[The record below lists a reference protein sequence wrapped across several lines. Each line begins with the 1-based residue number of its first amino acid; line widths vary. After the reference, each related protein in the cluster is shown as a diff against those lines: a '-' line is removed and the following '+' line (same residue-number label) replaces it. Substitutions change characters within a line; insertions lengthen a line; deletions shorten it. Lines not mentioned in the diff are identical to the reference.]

1 MAGLNFDITANNSDF
16 LKKTEEIKKGIRE
29 AARIIE
35 EEGKRLEGFDS
46 EVLKMCTNLNKYFDS
61 LLDKIEVM
69 ASMLQIG
76 KVELSAPSVKSDGV
90 SVQQLDELRSKNA
103 ELTAELEKQRE
114 EIRTQQEEWNKLA
127 TAIKSNNV
135 TAIEQYKQATN
146 SSSDSVKKAKVELK
160 DLTKDLN
167 ENIKYYDKLASQ
179 IASYKSILD
188 RLYTA
193 KGKGLTRVQ
202 IGDGATALISSELE
216 RFKPQLDDVIQK
228 SKEIAS
234 QISEQRKRQT
244 ELNTVI
250 EQGNAKH
257 LRTRTLI
264 MDAREQLIQMR
275 ASGMQNTIQ
284 YQQAG
289 EELGKMRLQMKLVN
303 AEMEFLANPNKGLAT
318 LKAGLSGAATSASL
332 VVGVMGLFNDK
343 SEKMAELQT
352 KIQSLMGIVVGLEGT
367 YGMLKK
373 SNTVMLAIENVR
385 RKAIIA
391 SMALENK
398 AKATN
403 IALTR
408 SEVTAQ
414 KAFNLVAKA
423 NPYVLLF
430 TAIATVVGGVWLLI
444 DANKRARKELEEFN
458 KSVAETAVTPIAKV
472 EELSIKWNRL
482 GDNLVAKKK
491 FIEDNKKA
499 FNELGLSILDVVDAE
514 NLLNNN
520 KGAFISAMI
529 ERAKAAQYIKQQE
542 ENIRALVEAER
553 NIEAT
558 KKLKFEDFSSG
569 GIYISA
575 EERKNSAIAAAQ
587 YKYDEIAKK
596 IKEGYALAAKSEEE
610 GSKILDNARIKSTKN
625 AENLVDDYTY
635 KMMTGLDRG
644 KNNFDSFAK
653 NISKGYESLLD
664 KMKDNTTTFSQKISA
679 LFSSFFSP
687 DKIIEEGRLTIGERI
702 TQLKS
707 DYVNAQNQLKVLRK
721 YNSKATQKEINDA
734 ETEVNKIAGIYKKIT
749 GKEINNPK
757 EHNSI
762 VDQQKKI
769 SELLD
774 KQKLERKRRDEDLEN
789 QNIQSYIDTIAEGA
803 DKIRRQRDLD
813 NKKEIQDLER
823 QREDYIRTEIELQQ
837 KAFDEQENL
846 RAKQR
851 KDYEK
856 QTFDATAV
864 KVDTSAFDSIIGNE
878 QKRQAIDWY
887 KPLLKQYQ
895 SYADQRLAIE
905 KQFNDDITL
914 LRKAR
919 EKAEKAGDTNEVS
932 KIDRS
937 IAKAI
942 SDKGKELMQHDFD
955 ILKKSPEYVRAFE
968 DLKNTSSETLKSLLD
983 QLEKVKRAAATVLN
997 PEELREYTST
1007 IQQIIDE
1014 LDNRNPFQALAD
1026 NLKTL
1031 QQAEKELVEAKK
1043 TLDKVN
1049 SGEKV
1054 ASGTTLN
1061 KKTGKIDTTYLSAAE
1076 ALKRYNAAKD
1086 KSQKANNNFVKAE
1099 KTAKEK
1105 VDELANAV
1113 KGIGNS
1119 ISRTS
1124 GEIISLIGDVA
1135 LFTTGTIDGI
1145 TKVAKTGADAMSA
1158 VEKASVILGIISAGI
1173 QLMQQLNSILPT
1185 ADNQYE
1191 KFAEKVAEINKLTD
1205 AVNEY
1210 RIAALEAQQAEANW
1224 FSEDNLNN
1232 LRDYKELHDE
1242 VAEAYKNKAEESQAT
1257 YQNKSGGGWFTN
1269 SWNWFLDNTYGK
1281 IWGVDFARKYKEGQT
1296 AAVDNLRIETRSRKK
1311 GFLGSGIGG
1320 RSQETEDLVSWARS
1334 NGFGEL
1340 FDNEGLINKEAA
1352 NAILNQYGDKLVG
1365 QTKETLESLV
1375 ELREKYDEYLE
1386 QLHEYVSSLY
1396 EPLVDNFVDSIW
1408 DWLDSGKDALASF
1421 KEYASDT
1428 FRDIANDMLKSIVLS
1443 KIFGEGENSYQSKI
1457 NKAYDDYAKGLIDEV
1472 ELNRQVSKLTADLM
1486 KNAEEQLPAIQGMA
1500 ENISNTI
1507 KDTAGIDITQSE
1519 SASQSSSQKGF
1530 AAMSQDTGEELNG
1543 RFTALQISNE
1553 EIKNSML
1560 SMLVSM
1566 NLISVTVGNNSITLT
1581 EIRNL
1586 AISSNSYLE
1595 DIAGYQKRIINEF
1608 GNKLDSINSG
1618 IKQFNSK

>member
-1 MAGLNFDITANNSDF
+1 M
-16 LKKTEEIKKGIRE
+16 
-29 AARIIE
+29 
-35 EEGKRLEGFDS
+35 
-46 EVLKMCTNLNKYFDS
+46 
-61 LLDKIEVM
+61 
-69 ASMLQIG
+69 
-76 KVELSAPSVKSDGV
+76 
-90 SVQQLDELRSKNA
+90 
-103 ELTAELEKQRE
+103 
-114 EIRTQQEEWNKLA
+114 
-127 TAIKSNNV
+127 
-135 TAIEQYKQATN
+135 
-146 SSSDSVKKAKVELK
+146 
-160 DLTKDLN
+160 
-167 ENIKYYDKLASQ
+167 
-179 IASYKSILD
+179 
-188 RLYTA
+188 
-193 KGKGLTRVQ
+193 
-202 IGDGATALISSELE
+202 
-216 RFKPQLDDVIQK
+216 
-228 SKEIAS
+228 
-234 QISEQRKRQT
+234 
-244 ELNTVI
+244 
-250 EQGNAKH
+250 
-257 LRTRTLI
+257 
-264 MDAREQLIQMR
+264 
-275 ASGMQNTIQ
+275 
-284 YQQAG
+284 
-289 EELGKMRLQMKLVN
+289 
-303 AEMEFLANPNKGLAT
+303 
-318 LKAGLSGAATSASL
+318 
-332 VVGVMGLFNDK
+332 
-343 SEKMAELQT
+343 
-352 KIQSLMGIVVGLEGT
+352 
-367 YGMLKK
+367 
-373 SNTVMLAIENVR
+373 
-385 RKAIIA
+385 
-391 SMALENK
+391 
-398 AKATN
+398 
-403 IALTR
+403 
-408 SEVTAQ
+408 
-414 KAFNLVAKA
+414 
-423 NPYVLLF
+423 
-430 TAIATVVGGVWLLI
+430 
-444 DANKRARKELEEFN
+444 
-458 KSVAETAVTPIAKV
+458 
-472 EELSIKWNRL
+472 
-482 GDNLVAKKK
+482 
-491 FIEDNKKA
+491 
-499 FNELGLSILDVVDAE
+499 
-514 NLLNNN
+514 
-520 KGAFISAMI
+520 
-529 ERAKAAQYIKQQE
+529 
-542 ENIRALVEAER
+542 
-553 NIEAT
+553 
-558 KKLKFEDFSSG
+558 
-569 GIYISA
+569 
-575 EERKNSAIAAAQ
+575 
-587 YKYDEIAKK
+587 
-596 IKEGYALAAKSEEE
+596 
-610 GSKILDNARIKSTKN
+610 
-625 AENLVDDYTY
+625 
-635 KMMTGLDRG
+635 
-644 KNNFDSFAK
+644 
-653 NISKGYESLLD
+653 
-664 KMKDNTTTFSQKISA
+664 
-679 LFSSFFSP
+679 
-687 DKIIEEGRLTIGERI
+687 
-702 TQLKS
+702 
-707 DYVNAQNQLKVLRK
+707 
-721 YNSKATQKEINDA
+721 
-734 ETEVNKIAGIYKKIT
+734 
-749 GKEINNPK
+749 
-757 EHNSI
+757 
-762 VDQQKKI
+762 
-769 SELLD
+769 
-774 KQKLERKRRDEDLEN
+774 
-789 QNIQSYIDTIAEGA
+789 
-803 DKIRRQRDLD
+803 
-813 NKKEIQDLER
+813 
-823 QREDYIRTEIELQQ
+823 
-837 KAFDEQENL
+837 
-846 RAKQR
+846 
-851 KDYEK
+851 
-856 QTFDATAV
+856 
-864 KVDTSAFDSIIGNE
+864 
-878 QKRQAIDWY
+878 
-887 KPLLKQYQ
+887 LKQYQ

-1119 ISRTS
+1119 ISGTS

>member
-1 MAGLNFDITANNSDF
+1 MQRAKAAAIGKIAQEKWEEYFKERENSIALQSGLSAMSSKVEYVDGMPTRKLSFDKNKSDSLKQSLEKSIDGDEKIKALKNGAEKWSELQIEVEKSINEVLKQAGIDIFNNNTFKQENAADK
-16 LKKTEEIKKGIRE
+16 LRKEQEKYNLLLDQQKRE
-29 AARIIE
+29 AARMKTDSQHELEQIEIDGLVEGSEKVLRQRKLNHDKEIE
-35 EEGKRLEGFDS
+35 EIKR
-46 EVLKMCTNLNKYFDS
+46 
-61 LLDKIEVM
+61 
-69 ASMLQIG
+69 
-76 KVELSAPSVKSDGV
+76 
-90 SVQQLDELRSKNA
+90 
-103 ELTAELEKQRE
+103 
-114 EIRTQQEEWNKLA
+114 
-127 TAIKSNNV
+127 
-135 TAIEQYKQATN
+135 
-146 SSSDSVKKAKVELK
+146 
-160 DLTKDLN
+160 
-167 ENIKYYDKLASQ
+167 
-179 IASYKSILD
+179 
-188 RLYTA
+188 
-193 KGKGLTRVQ
+193 
-202 IGDGATALISSELE
+202 
-216 RFKPQLDDVIQK
+216 
-228 SKEIAS
+228 
-234 QISEQRKRQT
+234 
-244 ELNTVI
+244 
-250 EQGNAKH
+250 
-257 LRTRTLI
+257 
-264 MDAREQLIQMR
+264 
-275 ASGMQNTIQ
+275 
-284 YQQAG
+284 
-289 EELGKMRLQMKLVN
+289 
-303 AEMEFLANPNKGLAT
+303 
-318 LKAGLSGAATSASL
+318 
-332 VVGVMGLFNDK
+332 
-343 SEKMAELQT
+343 
-352 KIQSLMGIVVGLEGT
+352 
-367 YGMLKK
+367 
-373 SNTVMLAIENVR
+373 
-385 RKAIIA
+385 
-391 SMALENK
+391 
-398 AKATN
+398 
-403 IALTR
+403 
-408 SEVTAQ
+408 
-414 KAFNLVAKA
+414 
-423 NPYVLLF
+423 
-430 TAIATVVGGVWLLI
+430 
-444 DANKRARKELEEFN
+444 
-458 KSVAETAVTPIAKV
+458 
-472 EELSIKWNRL
+472 
-482 GDNLVAKKK
+482 
-491 FIEDNKKA
+491 
-499 FNELGLSILDVVDAE
+499 
-514 NLLNNN
+514 
-520 KGAFISAMI
+520 
-529 ERAKAAQYIKQQE
+529 
-542 ENIRALVEAER
+542 EAED
-553 NIEAT
+553 
-558 KKLKFEDFSSG
+558 KKLKEIEKARSAFE
-569 GIYISA
+569 A
-575 EERKNSAIAAAQ
+575 NPAN
-587 YKYDEIAKK
+587 AKK
-596 IKEGYALAAKSEEE
+596 TFDTDKFVKSEPVKKQFASFDKTAEA
-610 GSKILDNARIKSTKN
+610 KTK
-625 AENLVDDYTY
+625 AENTNYNRGDDLKGLLDEYQDYT
-635 KMMTGLDRG
+635 
-644 KNNFDSFAK
+644 
-653 NISKGYESLLD
+653 D
-664 KMKDNTTTFSQKISA
+664 K
-679 LFSSFFSP
+679 
-687 DKIIEEGRLTIGERI
+687 
-702 TQLKS
+702 
-707 DYVNAQNQLKVLRK
+707 
-721 YNSKATQKEINDA
+721 
-734 ETEVNKIAGIYKKIT
+734 
-749 GKEINNPK
+749 
-757 EHNSI
+757 
-762 VDQQKKI
+762 
-769 SELLD
+769 
-774 KQKLERKRRDEDLEN
+774 
-789 QNIQSYIDTIAEGA
+789 
-803 DKIRRQRDLD
+803 
-813 NKKEIQDLER
+813 
-823 QREDYIRTEIELQQ
+823 
-837 KAFDEQENL
+837 
-846 RAKQR
+846 
-851 KDYEK
+851 
-856 QTFDATAV
+856 
-864 KVDTSAFDSIIGNE
+864 
-878 QKRQAIDWY
+878 
-887 KPLLKQYQ
+887 
-895 SYADQRLAIE
+895 RLAIE
-905 KQFNDDITL
+905 RKFNEDIATLQEQRKQAVKN
-914 LRKAR
+914 
-919 EKAEKAGDTNEVS
+919 GDTEQMGQ
-932 KIDRS
+932 IDRS
-937 IAKAI
+937 IVKAT
-942 SDKGKELMQHDFD
+942 SDKGKELMKHDFD
-955 ILKKSPEYVRAFE
+955 VLKQSPEYIRAFE
-968 DLKNTSSETLKSLLD
+968 DLRNTSSETLNSLLK
-983 QLEKVKRAAATVLN
+983 QLENAKQTAAQTLN
-997 PEELREYTST
+997 PEDLRGYTTT
-1007 IQQIIDE
+1007 IQEIMDE
-1014 LDNRNPFQALAD
+1014 LDARNPFQSLVDRQAELAE
-1026 NLKTL
+1026 
-1031 QQAEKELVEAKK
+1031 AEKELAEAKRS
-1043 TLDKVN
+1043 LDKVN

-1054 ASGTTLN
+1054 VSGTKLN
-1061 KKTGKIDTTYLSAAE
+1061 TKTGKIDTTYLSAAE

-1119 ISRTS
+1119 IGGTS

>member
-1 MAGLNFDITANNSDF
+1 
-16 LKKTEEIKKGIRE
+16 
-29 AARIIE
+29 
-35 EEGKRLEGFDS
+35 
-46 EVLKMCTNLNKYFDS
+46 
-61 LLDKIEVM
+61 
-69 ASMLQIG
+69 
-76 KVELSAPSVKSDGV
+76 
-90 SVQQLDELRSKNA
+90 
-103 ELTAELEKQRE
+103 
-114 EIRTQQEEWNKLA
+114 
-127 TAIKSNNV
+127 
-135 TAIEQYKQATN
+135 
-146 SSSDSVKKAKVELK
+146 
-160 DLTKDLN
+160 
-167 ENIKYYDKLASQ
+167 
-179 IASYKSILD
+179 
-188 RLYTA
+188 
-193 KGKGLTRVQ
+193 
-202 IGDGATALISSELE
+202 
-216 RFKPQLDDVIQK
+216 
-228 SKEIAS
+228 
-234 QISEQRKRQT
+234 
-244 ELNTVI
+244 
-250 EQGNAKH
+250 
-257 LRTRTLI
+257 
-264 MDAREQLIQMR
+264 
-275 ASGMQNTIQ
+275 
-284 YQQAG
+284 
-289 EELGKMRLQMKLVN
+289 
-303 AEMEFLANPNKGLAT
+303 
-318 LKAGLSGAATSASL
+318 
-332 VVGVMGLFNDK
+332 
-343 SEKMAELQT
+343 
-352 KIQSLMGIVVGLEGT
+352 
-367 YGMLKK
+367 
-373 SNTVMLAIENVR
+373 
-385 RKAIIA
+385 
-391 SMALENK
+391 
-398 AKATN
+398 
-403 IALTR
+403 
-408 SEVTAQ
+408 
-414 KAFNLVAKA
+414 
-423 NPYVLLF
+423 
-430 TAIATVVGGVWLLI
+430 
-444 DANKRARKELEEFN
+444 
-458 KSVAETAVTPIAKV
+458 
-472 EELSIKWNRL
+472 
-482 GDNLVAKKK
+482 
-491 FIEDNKKA
+491 
-499 FNELGLSILDVVDAE
+499 
-514 NLLNNN
+514 
-520 KGAFISAMI
+520 
-529 ERAKAAQYIKQQE
+529 
-542 ENIRALVEAER
+542 
-553 NIEAT
+553 
-558 KKLKFEDFSSG
+558 
-569 GIYISA
+569 
-575 EERKNSAIAAAQ
+575 
-587 YKYDEIAKK
+587 
-596 IKEGYALAAKSEEE
+596 
-610 GSKILDNARIKSTKN
+610 
-625 AENLVDDYTY
+625 
-635 KMMTGLDRG
+635 
-644 KNNFDSFAK
+644 
-653 NISKGYESLLD
+653 
-664 KMKDNTTTFSQKISA
+664 
-679 LFSSFFSP
+679 
-687 DKIIEEGRLTIGERI
+687 
-702 TQLKS
+702 
-707 DYVNAQNQLKVLRK
+707 
-721 YNSKATQKEINDA
+721 
-734 ETEVNKIAGIYKKIT
+734 
-749 GKEINNPK
+749 
-757 EHNSI
+757 
-762 VDQQKKI
+762 
-769 SELLD
+769 
-774 KQKLERKRRDEDLEN
+774 
-789 QNIQSYIDTIAEGA
+789 
-803 DKIRRQRDLD
+803 
-813 NKKEIQDLER
+813 
-823 QREDYIRTEIELQQ
+823 
-837 KAFDEQENL
+837 
-846 RAKQR
+846 
-851 KDYEK
+851 
-856 QTFDATAV
+856 V

-932 KIDRS
+932 QIDRS

-1119 ISRTS
+1119 ISGTS

-1618 IKQFNSK
+1618 IKQFNNK

>member
-1 MAGLNFDITANNSDF
+1 M
-16 LKKTEEIKKGIRE
+16 LK
-29 AARIIE
+29 
-35 EEGKRLEGFDS
+35 
-46 EVLKMCTNLNKYFDS
+46 
-61 LLDKIEVM
+61 
-69 ASMLQIG
+69 Q
-76 KVELSAPSVKSDGV
+76 
-90 SVQQLDELRSKNA
+90 
-103 ELTAELEKQRE
+103 
-114 EIRTQQEEWNKLA
+114 
-127 TAIKSNNV
+127 
-135 TAIEQYKQATN
+135 
-146 SSSDSVKKAKVELK
+146 KKA
-160 DLTKDLN
+160 
-167 ENIKYYDKLASQ
+167 
-179 IASYKSILD
+179 
-188 RLYTA
+188 
-193 KGKGLTRVQ
+193 
-202 IGDGATALISSELE
+202 
-216 RFKPQLDDVIQK
+216 
-228 SKEIAS
+228 
-234 QISEQRKRQT
+234 
-244 ELNTVI
+244 
-250 EQGNAKH
+250 
-257 LRTRTLI
+257 
-264 MDAREQLIQMR
+264 
-275 ASGMQNTIQ
+275 
-284 YQQAG
+284 
-289 EELGKMRLQMKLVN
+289 
-303 AEMEFLANPNKGLAT
+303 
-318 LKAGLSGAATSASL
+318 
-332 VVGVMGLFNDK
+332 
-343 SEKMAELQT
+343 
-352 KIQSLMGIVVGLEGT
+352 
-367 YGMLKK
+367 
-373 SNTVMLAIENVR
+373 
-385 RKAIIA
+385 
-391 SMALENK
+391 
-398 AKATN
+398 
-403 IALTR
+403 
-408 SEVTAQ
+408 
-414 KAFNLVAKA
+414 
-423 NPYVLLF
+423 
-430 TAIATVVGGVWLLI
+430 
-444 DANKRARKELEEFN
+444 
-458 KSVAETAVTPIAKV
+458 
-472 EELSIKWNRL
+472 
-482 GDNLVAKKK
+482 
-491 FIEDNKKA
+491 
-499 FNELGLSILDVVDAE
+499 
-514 NLLNNN
+514 
-520 KGAFISAMI
+520 
-529 ERAKAAQYIKQQE
+529 
-542 ENIRALVEAER
+542 
-553 NIEAT
+553 
-558 KKLKFEDFSSG
+558 
-569 GIYISA
+569 
-575 EERKNSAIAAAQ
+575 
-587 YKYDEIAKK
+587 
-596 IKEGYALAAKSEEE
+596 
-610 GSKILDNARIKSTKN
+610 
-625 AENLVDDYTY
+625 
-635 KMMTGLDRG
+635 
-644 KNNFDSFAK
+644 
-653 NISKGYESLLD
+653 
-664 KMKDNTTTFSQKISA
+664 
-679 LFSSFFSP
+679 
-687 DKIIEEGRLTIGERI
+687 
-702 TQLKS
+702 
-707 DYVNAQNQLKVLRK
+707 
-721 YNSKATQKEINDA
+721 
-734 ETEVNKIAGIYKKIT
+734 
-749 GKEINNPK
+749 
-757 EHNSI
+757 
-762 VDQQKKI
+762 
-769 SELLD
+769 
-774 KQKLERKRRDEDLEN
+774 
-789 QNIQSYIDTIAEGA
+789 
-803 DKIRRQRDLD
+803 
-813 NKKEIQDLER
+813 
-823 QREDYIRTEIELQQ
+823 
-837 KAFDEQENL
+837 
-846 RAKQR
+846 
-851 KDYEK
+851 
-856 QTFDATAV
+856 
-864 KVDTSAFDSIIGNE
+864 
-878 QKRQAIDWY
+878 
-887 KPLLKQYQ
+887 
-895 SYADQRLAIE
+895 
-905 KQFNDDITL
+905 
-914 LRKAR
+914 
-919 EKAEKAGDTNEVS
+919 
-932 KIDRS
+932 
-937 IAKAI
+937 
-942 SDKGKELMQHDFD
+942 
-955 ILKKSPEYVRAFE
+955 
-968 DLKNTSSETLKSLLD
+968 
-983 QLEKVKRAAATVLN
+983 
-997 PEELREYTST
+997 
-1007 IQQIIDE
+1007 
-1014 LDNRNPFQALAD
+1014 
-1026 NLKTL
+1026 
-1031 QQAEKELVEAKK
+1031 
-1043 TLDKVN
+1043 LDKVN

-1119 ISRTS
+1119 ISGTS

-1618 IKQFNSK
+1618 IKQFNNK

>member
-69 ASMLQIG
+69 SSMLQFG

-90 SVQQLDELRSKNA
+90 SVQQLDEFRSKNA
-103 ELTAELEKQRE
+103 ELTAQLEKQKE

-193 KGKGLTRVQ
+193 KDKGLTRVQ

-250 EQGNAKH
+250 EQGNEKH

-398 AKATN
+398 AKTTN
-403 IALTR
+403 IALTW
-408 SEVTAQ
+408 SEVAAQ
-414 KAFNLVAKA
+414 KAFNLAAKA
-423 NPYVLLF
+423 NPYVLLA
-430 TAIATVVGGVWLLI
+430 TAILSVVGGIYLLVK
-444 DANKRARKELEEFN
+444 ANKEGAKAQEEANKKIEAAKAMQESYMQSFSSIASAQMATYQKLKKEYD
-458 KSVAETAVTPIAKV
+458 S
-472 EELSIKWNRL
+472 L
-482 GDNLVAKKK
+482 GNSLKNKKK
-491 FIEDNKKA
+491 FILENQES
-499 FNELGLSILDVVDAE
+499 FHQLGLAVNCVSDAE
-514 NLLNNN
+514 NI
-520 KGAFISAMI
+520 FINQSNAVTNAIMQ
-529 ERAKAAQYIKQQE
+529 RAKAAAIGKIAQEKWEEYFKERENSIALQSGLSAMSSKVEYVDGMPTRKLSFDKNKSDSLKQSLEKSIDGDEKIKALKNGAEKWSELQIEVEKSINEVLKQAGIDIFNNNTFKQENAADKLRKEQEKYNLLLDQQKRE
-542 ENIRALVEAER
+542 AARMKTDSQHELEQIEIDGLVEGTEKVLRQRKLNHDKEIEEIKREAED
-553 NIEAT
+553 
-558 KKLKFEDFSSG
+558 KKLKEIEKARSAFE
-569 GIYISA
+569 A
-575 EERKNSAIAAAQ
+575 NPAN
-587 YKYDEIAKK
+587 AKK
-596 IKEGYALAAKSEEE
+596 TFDTDKFVKSEPVKKQFASFDKTAEA
-610 GSKILDNARIKSTKN
+610 KTK
-625 AENLVDDYTY
+625 AENTNYNRGDDLKGLLDEYQDYT
-635 KMMTGLDRG
+635 
-644 KNNFDSFAK
+644 
-653 NISKGYESLLD
+653 D
-664 KMKDNTTTFSQKISA
+664 K
-679 LFSSFFSP
+679 
-687 DKIIEEGRLTIGERI
+687 
-702 TQLKS
+702 
-707 DYVNAQNQLKVLRK
+707 
-721 YNSKATQKEINDA
+721 
-734 ETEVNKIAGIYKKIT
+734 
-749 GKEINNPK
+749 
-757 EHNSI
+757 
-762 VDQQKKI
+762 
-769 SELLD
+769 
-774 KQKLERKRRDEDLEN
+774 
-789 QNIQSYIDTIAEGA
+789 
-803 DKIRRQRDLD
+803 
-813 NKKEIQDLER
+813 
-823 QREDYIRTEIELQQ
+823 
-837 KAFDEQENL
+837 
-846 RAKQR
+846 
-851 KDYEK
+851 
-856 QTFDATAV
+856 
-864 KVDTSAFDSIIGNE
+864 
-878 QKRQAIDWY
+878 
-887 KPLLKQYQ
+887 
-895 SYADQRLAIE
+895 RLAIE
-905 KQFNDDITL
+905 RKFNEDIATLQEQRKQAVKN
-914 LRKAR
+914 
-919 EKAEKAGDTNEVS
+919 GDTEQMGQ
-932 KIDRS
+932 IDRS
-937 IAKAI
+937 IAKAT
-942 SDKGKELMQHDFD
+942 SDKGKELMKHDFD
-955 ILKKSPEYVRAFE
+955 VLKQSPEYIRAFE
-968 DLKNTSSETLKSLLD
+968 DLRNTSSETLNSLLK
-983 QLEKVKRAAATVLN
+983 QLENAKQTAAQTLN
-997 PEELREYTST
+997 PEDLRGYTTT
-1007 IQQIIDE
+1007 IQEIMDE
-1014 LDNRNPFQALAD
+1014 LDARNPFQSLVDRQAELAE
-1026 NLKTL
+1026 
-1031 QQAEKELVEAKK
+1031 AEKELAEAKRS
-1043 TLDKVN
+1043 LDKVN

-1054 ASGTTLN
+1054 VSGTKLN
-1061 KKTGKIDTTYLSAAE
+1061 TKIGKIDTTYLSAAE

-1119 ISRTS
+1119 IGGTS

-1257 YQNKSGGGWFTN
+1257 YQNKSGGGWFIN

>member
-1 MAGLNFDITANNSDF
+1 MAGLTFDITANNSDF

-69 ASMLQIG
+69 SSMLQFG

-90 SVQQLDELRSKNA
+90 SVQQLDEFRSKNV
-103 ELTAELEKQRE
+103 ELTAQLEKQKE

-135 TAIEQYKQATN
+135 PAIEQYKQATN

-193 KGKGLTRVQ
+193 KDKGLTRVQ

-250 EQGNAKH
+250 EQGNEKH

-398 AKATN
+398 AKTTN
-403 IALTR
+403 IALTW
-408 SEVTAQ
+408 SEVAAQ
-414 KAFNLVAKA
+414 KAFNLAAKA
-423 NPYVLLF
+423 NPYVLLA
-430 TAIATVVGGVWLLI
+430 TAILSVVGGIYLLVK
-444 DANKRARKELEEFN
+444 ANKEGAKAQEEANKKIEAAKAMQESYMQSFSSIASAQMATYQKLKKEYD
-458 KSVAETAVTPIAKV
+458 S
-472 EELSIKWNRL
+472 L
-482 GDNLVAKKK
+482 GNSLKNKKK
-491 FIEDNKKA
+491 FILENQES
-499 FNELGLSILDVVDAE
+499 FHQLGLAVNCVSDAE
-514 NLLNNN
+514 NI
-520 KGAFISAMI
+520 FINQSNAVTNAIMQ
-529 ERAKAAQYIKQQE
+529 RAKAAAIGKIAQEKWEEYFKERENSIALQSGLSAMSSKVEYVDGMPTRKLSFDKNKSDSLKQSLEKSIDGDEKIKALKNGAEKWSELQIEVEKSINEVLKQAGIDIFNNNTFKQENAADKLRKEQEKYNLLLDQQKRE
-542 ENIRALVEAER
+542 AARMKTDSQHELEQIEIDGLVEGSEKVLRQRKLNHDKEIEEIKREAED
-553 NIEAT
+553 
-558 KKLKFEDFSSG
+558 KKLKEIEKARSAFE
-569 GIYISA
+569 A
-575 EERKNSAIAAAQ
+575 NPAN
-587 YKYDEIAKK
+587 AKK
-596 IKEGYALAAKSEEE
+596 TFDTDKFVKSEPVKKQFASFDKTAEA
-610 GSKILDNARIKSTKN
+610 KTK
-625 AENLVDDYTY
+625 AENTNYNRGDDLKGLLDEYQDYT
-635 KMMTGLDRG
+635 
-644 KNNFDSFAK
+644 
-653 NISKGYESLLD
+653 D
-664 KMKDNTTTFSQKISA
+664 K
-679 LFSSFFSP
+679 
-687 DKIIEEGRLTIGERI
+687 
-702 TQLKS
+702 
-707 DYVNAQNQLKVLRK
+707 
-721 YNSKATQKEINDA
+721 
-734 ETEVNKIAGIYKKIT
+734 
-749 GKEINNPK
+749 
-757 EHNSI
+757 
-762 VDQQKKI
+762 
-769 SELLD
+769 
-774 KQKLERKRRDEDLEN
+774 
-789 QNIQSYIDTIAEGA
+789 
-803 DKIRRQRDLD
+803 
-813 NKKEIQDLER
+813 
-823 QREDYIRTEIELQQ
+823 
-837 KAFDEQENL
+837 
-846 RAKQR
+846 
-851 KDYEK
+851 
-856 QTFDATAV
+856 
-864 KVDTSAFDSIIGNE
+864 
-878 QKRQAIDWY
+878 
-887 KPLLKQYQ
+887 
-895 SYADQRLAIE
+895 RLAIE
-905 KQFNDDITL
+905 RKFNEDIATLQEQRKQAVKN
-914 LRKAR
+914 
-919 EKAEKAGDTNEVS
+919 GDTEQMGQ
-932 KIDRS
+932 IDRS
-937 IAKAI
+937 IVKAT
-942 SDKGKELMQHDFD
+942 SDKGKELMKHDFD
-955 ILKKSPEYVRAFE
+955 VLKQSPEYIRAFE
-968 DLKNTSSETLKSLLD
+968 DLRNTSSETLNSLLK
-983 QLEKVKRAAATVLN
+983 QLENAKQTAAQTLN
-997 PEELREYTST
+997 PEDLRGYTTT
-1007 IQQIIDE
+1007 IQEIMDE
-1014 LDNRNPFQALAD
+1014 LDARNPFQSLVDRQAELAE
-1026 NLKTL
+1026 
-1031 QQAEKELVEAKK
+1031 AEKELAEAKRS
-1043 TLDKVN
+1043 LDKVN

-1054 ASGTTLN
+1054 VSGTKLN
-1061 KKTGKIDTTYLSAAE
+1061 TKTGKIDTTYLSAAE

-1119 ISRTS
+1119 IGGTS

>member
-69 ASMLQIG
+69 SSMLQFG

-90 SVQQLDELRSKNA
+90 SVQQLDEFRSKNA
-103 ELTAELEKQRE
+103 ELTAQLEKQKE

-193 KGKGLTRVQ
+193 KDKGLTRVQ

-250 EQGNAKH
+250 EQGNEKH

-398 AKATN
+398 AKTTN
-403 IALTR
+403 IALTW
-408 SEVTAQ
+408 SEVAAQ
-414 KAFNLVAKA
+414 KAFNLAAKA
-423 NPYVLLF
+423 NPYVLLA
-430 TAIATVVGGVWLLI
+430 TAILSVVGGIYLLVK
-444 DANKRARKELEEFN
+444 ANKEGAKAQEEANKKIEAAKAMQESYMQSFSSIASAQMATYQKLKKEYD
-458 KSVAETAVTPIAKV
+458 S
-472 EELSIKWNRL
+472 L
-482 GDNLVAKKK
+482 GNSLKNKKK
-491 FIEDNKKA
+491 FILENQES
-499 FNELGLSILDVVDAE
+499 FHQLGLAVNCVSDAE
-514 NLLNNN
+514 NI
-520 KGAFISAMI
+520 FINQSNAVTNAIMQ
-529 ERAKAAQYIKQQE
+529 RAKAAAIGKIAQEKWEEYFKERENSIALQSGLSAMSSKVEYVDGMPTRKLSFDKNKSDSLRQSLEKSIDGDEKIKALKNGAEKWSELQIEVEKSINEVLKQAGIDIFNNNTFKQENAADKLRKEQEKYNLLLDQQKRE
-542 ENIRALVEAER
+542 AARMKTDSQHELEQIEIDGLVEGSEKVLRQRKLNHDKEIEEIKREAED
-553 NIEAT
+553 
-558 KKLKFEDFSSG
+558 KKLKEIEKARSAFE
-569 GIYISA
+569 A
-575 EERKNSAIAAAQ
+575 NPAN
-587 YKYDEIAKK
+587 AKK
-596 IKEGYALAAKSEEE
+596 TFDTDKFVKSEPVKKQFASFDKTAEA
-610 GSKILDNARIKSTKN
+610 KTK
-625 AENLVDDYTY
+625 AENTNYNRGDDLKGLLDEYQDYT
-635 KMMTGLDRG
+635 
-644 KNNFDSFAK
+644 
-653 NISKGYESLLD
+653 D
-664 KMKDNTTTFSQKISA
+664 K
-679 LFSSFFSP
+679 
-687 DKIIEEGRLTIGERI
+687 
-702 TQLKS
+702 
-707 DYVNAQNQLKVLRK
+707 
-721 YNSKATQKEINDA
+721 
-734 ETEVNKIAGIYKKIT
+734 
-749 GKEINNPK
+749 
-757 EHNSI
+757 
-762 VDQQKKI
+762 
-769 SELLD
+769 
-774 KQKLERKRRDEDLEN
+774 
-789 QNIQSYIDTIAEGA
+789 
-803 DKIRRQRDLD
+803 
-813 NKKEIQDLER
+813 
-823 QREDYIRTEIELQQ
+823 
-837 KAFDEQENL
+837 
-846 RAKQR
+846 
-851 KDYEK
+851 
-856 QTFDATAV
+856 
-864 KVDTSAFDSIIGNE
+864 
-878 QKRQAIDWY
+878 
-887 KPLLKQYQ
+887 
-895 SYADQRLAIE
+895 RLAIE
-905 KQFNDDITL
+905 RKFNEDIATLQEQRKQAVKN
-914 LRKAR
+914 
-919 EKAEKAGDTNEVS
+919 GDTEQIGQ
-932 KIDRS
+932 IDRS
-937 IAKAI
+937 IAKAT
-942 SDKGKELMQHDFD
+942 SDKGKELMKHDFD
-955 ILKKSPEYVRAFE
+955 VLKQSPEYIRAFE
-968 DLKNTSSETLKSLLD
+968 DLRNTSSETLNSLLK
-983 QLEKVKRAAATVLN
+983 QLENAKQTAAQTLN
-997 PEELREYTST
+997 PEDLRGYTTT
-1007 IQQIIDE
+1007 IQEIMDE
-1014 LDNRNPFQALAD
+1014 LDARNPFQSLVDRQAELAE
-1026 NLKTL
+1026 
-1031 QQAEKELVEAKK
+1031 AEKELAEAKRS
-1043 TLDKVN
+1043 LDKVN

-1054 ASGTTLN
+1054 VSGTKLN
-1061 KKTGKIDTTYLSAAE
+1061 TKTGKIDTTYLSAAE

-1119 ISRTS
+1119 IGGTS

>member
-69 ASMLQIG
+69 SSMLQFG

-90 SVQQLDELRSKNA
+90 SVQQLDEFRSKNV
-103 ELTAELEKQRE
+103 ELTAQLEKQKE

-135 TAIEQYKQATN
+135 PAIEQYKQATN

-193 KGKGLTRVQ
+193 KDKGLTRVQ

-250 EQGNAKH
+250 EQGNEKH

-398 AKATN
+398 AKTTN
-403 IALTR
+403 IALTW
-408 SEVTAQ
+408 SEVAAQ
-414 KAFNLVAKA
+414 KAFNLAAKA
-423 NPYVLLF
+423 NPYVLLA
-430 TAIATVVGGVWLLI
+430 TAILSVVGGIYLLVK
-444 DANKRARKELEEFN
+444 ANKEGAKAQEEANKKIEAAKAMQESYMQSFSSIASAQMATYQKLKKEYD
-458 KSVAETAVTPIAKV
+458 S
-472 EELSIKWNRL
+472 L
-482 GDNLVAKKK
+482 GNSLKNKKK
-491 FIEDNKKA
+491 FILENQES
-499 FNELGLSILDVVDAE
+499 FHQLGLAVNCVSDAE
-514 NLLNNN
+514 NI
-520 KGAFISAMI
+520 FINQSNAVTNAIMQ
-529 ERAKAAQYIKQQE
+529 RAKAAAIGKIAQEKWEEYFKERENSIALQSGLSAMSSKVEYVDGMPTRKLSFDKNKSDSLKQSLEKSIDGDEKIKALKNGAEKWSELQIEVEKSINEVLKQAGIDIFNNNTFKQENAADKLRKEQEKYNLLLDQQKRE
-542 ENIRALVEAER
+542 AARMKTDSQHELEQIEIDGLVEGSEKVLRQRKLNHDKEIEEIKREAED
-553 NIEAT
+553 
-558 KKLKFEDFSSG
+558 KKLKEIEKARSAFE
-569 GIYISA
+569 A
-575 EERKNSAIAAAQ
+575 NPAN
-587 YKYDEIAKK
+587 AKK
-596 IKEGYALAAKSEEE
+596 TFDTDKFVKSEPVKKQFASFDKTAEA
-610 GSKILDNARIKSTKN
+610 KTK
-625 AENLVDDYTY
+625 AENTNYNRGDDLKGLLDEYQDYT
-635 KMMTGLDRG
+635 
-644 KNNFDSFAK
+644 
-653 NISKGYESLLD
+653 D
-664 KMKDNTTTFSQKISA
+664 K
-679 LFSSFFSP
+679 
-687 DKIIEEGRLTIGERI
+687 
-702 TQLKS
+702 
-707 DYVNAQNQLKVLRK
+707 
-721 YNSKATQKEINDA
+721 
-734 ETEVNKIAGIYKKIT
+734 
-749 GKEINNPK
+749 
-757 EHNSI
+757 
-762 VDQQKKI
+762 
-769 SELLD
+769 
-774 KQKLERKRRDEDLEN
+774 
-789 QNIQSYIDTIAEGA
+789 
-803 DKIRRQRDLD
+803 
-813 NKKEIQDLER
+813 
-823 QREDYIRTEIELQQ
+823 
-837 KAFDEQENL
+837 
-846 RAKQR
+846 
-851 KDYEK
+851 
-856 QTFDATAV
+856 
-864 KVDTSAFDSIIGNE
+864 
-878 QKRQAIDWY
+878 
-887 KPLLKQYQ
+887 
-895 SYADQRLAIE
+895 RLAIE
-905 KQFNDDITL
+905 RKFNEDIATLQEQRKQAVKN
-914 LRKAR
+914 
-919 EKAEKAGDTNEVS
+919 GDTEQMGQ
-932 KIDRS
+932 IDRS
-937 IAKAI
+937 IVKAT
-942 SDKGKELMQHDFD
+942 SDKGKELMKHDFD
-955 ILKKSPEYVRAFE
+955 VLKQSPEYIRAFE
-968 DLKNTSSETLKSLLD
+968 DLRNTSSETLNSLLK
-983 QLEKVKRAAATVLN
+983 QLENAKQTAAQTLN
-997 PEELREYTST
+997 PEDLRGYTTT
-1007 IQQIIDE
+1007 IQEIMDE
-1014 LDNRNPFQALAD
+1014 LDARNPFQSLVDRQAELAE
-1026 NLKTL
+1026 
-1031 QQAEKELVEAKK
+1031 AEKELAEAKRS
-1043 TLDKVN
+1043 LDKVN

-1054 ASGTTLN
+1054 VSGTKLN
-1061 KKTGKIDTTYLSAAE
+1061 TKTGKIDTTYLSAAE

-1119 ISRTS
+1119 IGGTS

>member
-1 MAGLNFDITANNSDF
+1 M
-16 LKKTEEIKKGIRE
+16 
-29 AARIIE
+29 
-35 EEGKRLEGFDS
+35 EGFDS

-69 ASMLQIG
+69 SSMLQFG

-90 SVQQLDELRSKNA
+90 SVQQLDEFRSKNV
-103 ELTAELEKQRE
+103 ELTAQLEKQKE

-193 KGKGLTRVQ
+193 KDKGLTRVQ

-250 EQGNAKH
+250 EQGNEKH

-398 AKATN
+398 AKTTN
-403 IALTR
+403 IALTW
-408 SEVTAQ
+408 SEVAAQ
-414 KAFNLVAKA
+414 KAFNLAAKA
-423 NPYVLLF
+423 NPYVLLA
-430 TAIATVVGGVWLLI
+430 TAILSVVGGIYLLVK
-444 DANKRARKELEEFN
+444 ANKEGAKAQEEANKKIEAAKAMQESYMQSFSSIASAQMATYQKLKKEYD
-458 KSVAETAVTPIAKV
+458 S
-472 EELSIKWNRL
+472 L
-482 GDNLVAKKK
+482 GNSLKNKKK
-491 FIEDNKKA
+491 FILENQES
-499 FNELGLSILDVVDAE
+499 FHQLGLAVNCVSDAE
-514 NLLNNN
+514 NI
-520 KGAFISAMI
+520 FINQSNAVTNAIMQ
-529 ERAKAAQYIKQQE
+529 RAKAAAIGKIAQEKWEEYFKERENSIALQSGLSAMSSKVEYVDGMPTRKLSFDKNKSDSLKQSLEKSIDGDEKIKALKNGAEKWSELQIEVEKSINEVLKQAGIDIFNNNTFKQENAADKLRKEQEKYNLLLDQQKRE
-542 ENIRALVEAER
+542 AARMKTDSQHELEQIEIDGLVEGSEKVLRQRKLNHDKEIEEIKREAED
-553 NIEAT
+553 
-558 KKLKFEDFSSG
+558 KKLKEIEKARSAFE
-569 GIYISA
+569 A
-575 EERKNSAIAAAQ
+575 NPAN
-587 YKYDEIAKK
+587 AKK
-596 IKEGYALAAKSEEE
+596 TFDTDKFVKSEPVKKQFASFDKTAEA
-610 GSKILDNARIKSTKN
+610 KTK
-625 AENLVDDYTY
+625 AENTNYNRGDDLKGLLDEYQDYT
-635 KMMTGLDRG
+635 
-644 KNNFDSFAK
+644 
-653 NISKGYESLLD
+653 D
-664 KMKDNTTTFSQKISA
+664 K
-679 LFSSFFSP
+679 
-687 DKIIEEGRLTIGERI
+687 
-702 TQLKS
+702 
-707 DYVNAQNQLKVLRK
+707 
-721 YNSKATQKEINDA
+721 
-734 ETEVNKIAGIYKKIT
+734 
-749 GKEINNPK
+749 
-757 EHNSI
+757 
-762 VDQQKKI
+762 
-769 SELLD
+769 
-774 KQKLERKRRDEDLEN
+774 
-789 QNIQSYIDTIAEGA
+789 
-803 DKIRRQRDLD
+803 
-813 NKKEIQDLER
+813 
-823 QREDYIRTEIELQQ
+823 
-837 KAFDEQENL
+837 
-846 RAKQR
+846 
-851 KDYEK
+851 
-856 QTFDATAV
+856 
-864 KVDTSAFDSIIGNE
+864 
-878 QKRQAIDWY
+878 
-887 KPLLKQYQ
+887 
-895 SYADQRLAIE
+895 RLAIE
-905 KQFNDDITL
+905 RKFNEDIATLQEQRKQAVKN
-914 LRKAR
+914 
-919 EKAEKAGDTNEVS
+919 GDTEQMGQ
-932 KIDRS
+932 IDRS
-937 IAKAI
+937 IVKAT
-942 SDKGKELMQHDFD
+942 SDKGKELMKHDFD
-955 ILKKSPEYVRAFE
+955 VLKQSPEYIRAFE
-968 DLKNTSSETLKSLLD
+968 DLRNTSSETLNSLLK
-983 QLEKVKRAAATVLN
+983 QLENAKQTAAQTLN
-997 PEELREYTST
+997 PEDLRGYTTT
-1007 IQQIIDE
+1007 IQEIMDE
-1014 LDNRNPFQALAD
+1014 LDARNPFQSLVDRQAELAE
-1026 NLKTL
+1026 
-1031 QQAEKELVEAKK
+1031 AEKELAEAKRS
-1043 TLDKVN
+1043 LDKVN

-1054 ASGTTLN
+1054 VSGTKLN
-1061 KKTGKIDTTYLSAAE
+1061 TKTGKIDTTYLSAAE

-1119 ISRTS
+1119 IGGTS

>member
-1 MAGLNFDITANNSDF
+1 M
-16 LKKTEEIKKGIRE
+16 
-29 AARIIE
+29 
-35 EEGKRLEGFDS
+35 
-46 EVLKMCTNLNKYFDS
+46 
-61 LLDKIEVM
+61 
-69 ASMLQIG
+69 
-76 KVELSAPSVKSDGV
+76 
-90 SVQQLDELRSKNA
+90 
-103 ELTAELEKQRE
+103 
-114 EIRTQQEEWNKLA
+114 
-127 TAIKSNNV
+127 
-135 TAIEQYKQATN
+135 
-146 SSSDSVKKAKVELK
+146 
-160 DLTKDLN
+160 
-167 ENIKYYDKLASQ
+167 
-179 IASYKSILD
+179 
-188 RLYTA
+188 
-193 KGKGLTRVQ
+193 
-202 IGDGATALISSELE
+202 
-216 RFKPQLDDVIQK
+216 
-228 SKEIAS
+228 
-234 QISEQRKRQT
+234 
-244 ELNTVI
+244 
-250 EQGNAKH
+250 
-257 LRTRTLI
+257 
-264 MDAREQLIQMR
+264 
-275 ASGMQNTIQ
+275 
-284 YQQAG
+284 
-289 EELGKMRLQMKLVN
+289 
-303 AEMEFLANPNKGLAT
+303 
-318 LKAGLSGAATSASL
+318 
-332 VVGVMGLFNDK
+332 
-343 SEKMAELQT
+343 
-352 KIQSLMGIVVGLEGT
+352 
-367 YGMLKK
+367 
-373 SNTVMLAIENVR
+373 
-385 RKAIIA
+385 
-391 SMALENK
+391 
-398 AKATN
+398 
-403 IALTR
+403 
-408 SEVTAQ
+408 
-414 KAFNLVAKA
+414 
-423 NPYVLLF
+423 
-430 TAIATVVGGVWLLI
+430 
-444 DANKRARKELEEFN
+444 
-458 KSVAETAVTPIAKV
+458 
-472 EELSIKWNRL
+472 
-482 GDNLVAKKK
+482 
-491 FIEDNKKA
+491 
-499 FNELGLSILDVVDAE
+499 
-514 NLLNNN
+514 
-520 KGAFISAMI
+520 
-529 ERAKAAQYIKQQE
+529 
-542 ENIRALVEAER
+542 
-553 NIEAT
+553 
-558 KKLKFEDFSSG
+558 
-569 GIYISA
+569 
-575 EERKNSAIAAAQ
+575 
-587 YKYDEIAKK
+587 
-596 IKEGYALAAKSEEE
+596 
-610 GSKILDNARIKSTKN
+610 
-625 AENLVDDYTY
+625 
-635 KMMTGLDRG
+635 
-644 KNNFDSFAK
+644 
-653 NISKGYESLLD
+653 
-664 KMKDNTTTFSQKISA
+664 
-679 LFSSFFSP
+679 
-687 DKIIEEGRLTIGERI
+687 
-702 TQLKS
+702 
-707 DYVNAQNQLKVLRK
+707 
-721 YNSKATQKEINDA
+721 
-734 ETEVNKIAGIYKKIT
+734 
-749 GKEINNPK
+749 
-757 EHNSI
+757 
-762 VDQQKKI
+762 
-769 SELLD
+769 D

-1119 ISRTS
+1119 ISGTS

>member
-69 ASMLQIG
+69 SSMLQFG

-90 SVQQLDELRSKNA
+90 SVQQLDEFRSKNV
-103 ELTAELEKQRE
+103 ELTAQLEKQKE

-193 KGKGLTRVQ
+193 KDKGLTRVQ

-250 EQGNAKH
+250 EQGNEKH

-289 EELGKMRLQMKLVN
+289 EDLGKMRLQMKLVN

-398 AKATN
+398 AKTTN
-403 IALTR
+403 IALTW
-408 SEVTAQ
+408 SEVAAQ
-414 KAFNLVAKA
+414 KAFNLAAKA
-423 NPYVLLF
+423 NPYVLLA
-430 TAIATVVGGVWLLI
+430 TAILSVVGGIYLLVK
-444 DANKRARKELEEFN
+444 ANKEGAKAQEEANKKIEAAKAMQESYMQSFSSIASAQMATYQKLKKEYD
-458 KSVAETAVTPIAKV
+458 S
-472 EELSIKWNRL
+472 L
-482 GDNLVAKKK
+482 GNSLKNKKK
-491 FIEDNKKA
+491 FILENQES
-499 FNELGLSILDVVDAE
+499 FHQLGLAVNCVSDAE
-514 NLLNNN
+514 NI
-520 KGAFISAMI
+520 FINQSNAVTNAIMQ
-529 ERAKAAQYIKQQE
+529 RAKAAAIGKIAQEKWEEYFKERENSIALQSGLSAMSSKVEYVDGMPTRKLSFDKNKSDSLKQSLEKSIDGDEKIKALKNGAEKWSELQIEVEKSINEVLKQAGIDIFNNNTFKQENAADKLRKEQEKYNLLLDQQKRE
-542 ENIRALVEAER
+542 AARMKTDSQHELEQIEIDGLVEGSEKVLRQRKLNHDKEIEEIKREAED
-553 NIEAT
+553 
-558 KKLKFEDFSSG
+558 KKLKEIEKARSAFE
-569 GIYISA
+569 A
-575 EERKNSAIAAAQ
+575 NPAN
-587 YKYDEIAKK
+587 AKK
-596 IKEGYALAAKSEEE
+596 TFDTDKFVKSEPVKKQFASFDKTAEA
-610 GSKILDNARIKSTKN
+610 KTK
-625 AENLVDDYTY
+625 AENTNYNRGDDLKGLLDEYQDYT
-635 KMMTGLDRG
+635 
-644 KNNFDSFAK
+644 
-653 NISKGYESLLD
+653 D
-664 KMKDNTTTFSQKISA
+664 K
-679 LFSSFFSP
+679 
-687 DKIIEEGRLTIGERI
+687 
-702 TQLKS
+702 
-707 DYVNAQNQLKVLRK
+707 
-721 YNSKATQKEINDA
+721 
-734 ETEVNKIAGIYKKIT
+734 
-749 GKEINNPK
+749 
-757 EHNSI
+757 
-762 VDQQKKI
+762 
-769 SELLD
+769 
-774 KQKLERKRRDEDLEN
+774 
-789 QNIQSYIDTIAEGA
+789 
-803 DKIRRQRDLD
+803 
-813 NKKEIQDLER
+813 
-823 QREDYIRTEIELQQ
+823 
-837 KAFDEQENL
+837 
-846 RAKQR
+846 
-851 KDYEK
+851 
-856 QTFDATAV
+856 
-864 KVDTSAFDSIIGNE
+864 
-878 QKRQAIDWY
+878 
-887 KPLLKQYQ
+887 
-895 SYADQRLAIE
+895 RLAIE
-905 KQFNDDITL
+905 RKFNEDIATLQEQRKQAVKN
-914 LRKAR
+914 
-919 EKAEKAGDTNEVS
+919 GDTEQMGQ
-932 KIDRS
+932 IDRS
-937 IAKAI
+937 IVKAT
-942 SDKGKELMQHDFD
+942 SDKGKELMKHDFD
-955 ILKKSPEYVRAFE
+955 VLKQSPEYIRAFE
-968 DLKNTSSETLKSLLD
+968 DLRNTSSETLNSLLK
-983 QLEKVKRAAATVLN
+983 QLENAKQTAAQTLN
-997 PEELREYTST
+997 PEDLRGYTTT
-1007 IQQIIDE
+1007 IQEIMDE
-1014 LDNRNPFQALAD
+1014 LDARNPFQSLVDRQAELAE
-1026 NLKTL
+1026 
-1031 QQAEKELVEAKK
+1031 AEKELAEAKRS
-1043 TLDKVN
+1043 LDKVN

-1054 ASGTTLN
+1054 VSGTKLN
-1061 KKTGKIDTTYLSAAE
+1061 TKTGKIDTTYLSAAE

-1119 ISRTS
+1119 IGGTS

>member
-69 ASMLQIG
+69 SSMLQFG

-90 SVQQLDELRSKNA
+90 SVQQLDEFRSKNA
-103 ELTAELEKQRE
+103 ELTAQLEKQKE

-193 KGKGLTRVQ
+193 KDKGLTRVQ

-250 EQGNAKH
+250 EQGNEKH

-398 AKATN
+398 AKTTN
-403 IALTR
+403 IALTW
-408 SEVTAQ
+408 SEVAAQ
-414 KAFNLVAKA
+414 KAFNLAAKA
-423 NPYVLLF
+423 NPYVLLA
-430 TAIATVVGGVWLLI
+430 TAILSVVGGIYLLVK
-444 DANKRARKELEEFN
+444 ANKEGAKAQEEANKKIEAAKAMQESYMQSFSSIASAQMATYQKLKKEYD
-458 KSVAETAVTPIAKV
+458 S
-472 EELSIKWNRL
+472 L
-482 GDNLVAKKK
+482 GNSLKNKKK
-491 FIEDNKKA
+491 FILENQES
-499 FNELGLSILDVVDAE
+499 FHQLGLAVNCVSDAE
-514 NLLNNN
+514 NI
-520 KGAFISAMI
+520 FINQSNAVTNAIMQ
-529 ERAKAAQYIKQQE
+529 RAKAAAIGKIAQEKWEEYFKERENSIALQSGLSAMSSKVEYVDGMPTRKLSFDKNKSDSLKQSLEKSIDGDEKIKALKNGAEKWSELQIEVEKSINEVLKQAGIDIFNNNTFKQENAADKLRKEQEKYNLLLDQQKRE
-542 ENIRALVEAER
+542 AARMKTDSQHELEQIEIDGLVEGTEKVLRQRKLNHDKEIEEIKREAED
-553 NIEAT
+553 
-558 KKLKFEDFSSG
+558 KKLKEIEKARSAFE
-569 GIYISA
+569 A
-575 EERKNSAIAAAQ
+575 NPAN
-587 YKYDEIAKK
+587 AKK
-596 IKEGYALAAKSEEE
+596 TFDTDKFVKSEPVKKQFASFDKTAEA
-610 GSKILDNARIKSTKN
+610 KTK
-625 AENLVDDYTY
+625 AENTNYNRGDDLKGLLDEYQDYT
-635 KMMTGLDRG
+635 
-644 KNNFDSFAK
+644 
-653 NISKGYESLLD
+653 D
-664 KMKDNTTTFSQKISA
+664 K
-679 LFSSFFSP
+679 
-687 DKIIEEGRLTIGERI
+687 
-702 TQLKS
+702 
-707 DYVNAQNQLKVLRK
+707 
-721 YNSKATQKEINDA
+721 
-734 ETEVNKIAGIYKKIT
+734 
-749 GKEINNPK
+749 
-757 EHNSI
+757 
-762 VDQQKKI
+762 
-769 SELLD
+769 
-774 KQKLERKRRDEDLEN
+774 
-789 QNIQSYIDTIAEGA
+789 
-803 DKIRRQRDLD
+803 
-813 NKKEIQDLER
+813 
-823 QREDYIRTEIELQQ
+823 
-837 KAFDEQENL
+837 
-846 RAKQR
+846 
-851 KDYEK
+851 
-856 QTFDATAV
+856 
-864 KVDTSAFDSIIGNE
+864 
-878 QKRQAIDWY
+878 
-887 KPLLKQYQ
+887 
-895 SYADQRLAIE
+895 RLAIE
-905 KQFNDDITL
+905 RKFNEDIATLQEQRKQAVKN
-914 LRKAR
+914 
-919 EKAEKAGDTNEVS
+919 GDTEQMGQ
-932 KIDRS
+932 IDRS
-937 IAKAI
+937 IAKAT
-942 SDKGKELMQHDFD
+942 SDKGKELMKHDFD
-955 ILKKSPEYVRAFE
+955 VLKQSPEYIRAFE
-968 DLKNTSSETLKSLLD
+968 DLRNTSSETLNSLLK
-983 QLEKVKRAAATVLN
+983 QLENAKQTAAQTLN
-997 PEELREYTST
+997 PEDLRGYTTT
-1007 IQQIIDE
+1007 IQEIMDE
-1014 LDNRNPFQALAD
+1014 LDARNPFQSLVDRQAELAE
-1026 NLKTL
+1026 
-1031 QQAEKELVEAKK
+1031 AEKELAEAKRS
-1043 TLDKVN
+1043 LDKVN

-1054 ASGTTLN
+1054 VSGTKLN
-1061 KKTGKIDTTYLSAAE
+1061 TKTGKIDTTYLSAAE

-1119 ISRTS
+1119 IGGTS

-1257 YQNKSGGGWFTN
+1257 YQNKSGGGWFIN

>member
-1 MAGLNFDITANNSDF
+1 
-16 LKKTEEIKKGIRE
+16 
-29 AARIIE
+29 
-35 EEGKRLEGFDS
+35 
-46 EVLKMCTNLNKYFDS
+46 
-61 LLDKIEVM
+61 
-69 ASMLQIG
+69 
-76 KVELSAPSVKSDGV
+76 
-90 SVQQLDELRSKNA
+90 
-103 ELTAELEKQRE
+103 
-114 EIRTQQEEWNKLA
+114 
-127 TAIKSNNV
+127 
-135 TAIEQYKQATN
+135 
-146 SSSDSVKKAKVELK
+146 
-160 DLTKDLN
+160 
-167 ENIKYYDKLASQ
+167 
-179 IASYKSILD
+179 
-188 RLYTA
+188 
-193 KGKGLTRVQ
+193 
-202 IGDGATALISSELE
+202 
-216 RFKPQLDDVIQK
+216 
-228 SKEIAS
+228 
-234 QISEQRKRQT
+234 
-244 ELNTVI
+244 
-250 EQGNAKH
+250 
-257 LRTRTLI
+257 
-264 MDAREQLIQMR
+264 
-275 ASGMQNTIQ
+275 
-284 YQQAG
+284 
-289 EELGKMRLQMKLVN
+289 
-303 AEMEFLANPNKGLAT
+303 
-318 LKAGLSGAATSASL
+318 
-332 VVGVMGLFNDK
+332 
-343 SEKMAELQT
+343 
-352 KIQSLMGIVVGLEGT
+352 
-367 YGMLKK
+367 
-373 SNTVMLAIENVR
+373 
-385 RKAIIA
+385 
-391 SMALENK
+391 
-398 AKATN
+398 
-403 IALTR
+403 
-408 SEVTAQ
+408 
-414 KAFNLVAKA
+414 
-423 NPYVLLF
+423 
-430 TAIATVVGGVWLLI
+430 
-444 DANKRARKELEEFN
+444 
-458 KSVAETAVTPIAKV
+458 
-472 EELSIKWNRL
+472 
-482 GDNLVAKKK
+482 
-491 FIEDNKKA
+491 
-499 FNELGLSILDVVDAE
+499 
-514 NLLNNN
+514 
-520 KGAFISAMI
+520 
-529 ERAKAAQYIKQQE
+529 
-542 ENIRALVEAER
+542 
-553 NIEAT
+553 
-558 KKLKFEDFSSG
+558 
-569 GIYISA
+569 
-575 EERKNSAIAAAQ
+575 
-587 YKYDEIAKK
+587 
-596 IKEGYALAAKSEEE
+596 
-610 GSKILDNARIKSTKN
+610 
-625 AENLVDDYTY
+625 
-635 KMMTGLDRG
+635 
-644 KNNFDSFAK
+644 
-653 NISKGYESLLD
+653 
-664 KMKDNTTTFSQKISA
+664 
-679 LFSSFFSP
+679 
-687 DKIIEEGRLTIGERI
+687 
-702 TQLKS
+702 
-707 DYVNAQNQLKVLRK
+707 
-721 YNSKATQKEINDA
+721 
-734 ETEVNKIAGIYKKIT
+734 
-749 GKEINNPK
+749 
-757 EHNSI
+757 
-762 VDQQKKI
+762 
-769 SELLD
+769 
-774 KQKLERKRRDEDLEN
+774 
-789 QNIQSYIDTIAEGA
+789 
-803 DKIRRQRDLD
+803 
-813 NKKEIQDLER
+813 
-823 QREDYIRTEIELQQ
+823 
-837 KAFDEQENL
+837 
-846 RAKQR
+846 
-851 KDYEK
+851 
-856 QTFDATAV
+856 
-864 KVDTSAFDSIIGNE
+864 
-878 QKRQAIDWY
+878 
-887 KPLLKQYQ
+887 
-895 SYADQRLAIE
+895 
-905 KQFNDDITL
+905 
-914 LRKAR
+914 
-919 EKAEKAGDTNEVS
+919 
-932 KIDRS
+932 
-937 IAKAI
+937 
-942 SDKGKELMQHDFD
+942 MQHDFD

-1119 ISRTS
+1119 ISGTS

-1311 GFLGSGIGG
+1311 GFLGSGIVG

-1618 IKQFNSK
+1618 IKQFNNK

>member
-69 ASMLQIG
+69 SSMLQFG

-90 SVQQLDELRSKNA
+90 SVQQLDEFRSKNV
-103 ELTAELEKQRE
+103 ELTAQLEKQKE

-193 KGKGLTRVQ
+193 KDKGLTRVQ

-250 EQGNAKH
+250 EQGNEKH

-398 AKATN
+398 AKTTN
-403 IALTR
+403 IALTW
-408 SEVTAQ
+408 SEVAAQ
-414 KAFNLVAKA
+414 KAFNLAAKA
-423 NPYVLLF
+423 NPYVLLA
-430 TAIATVVGGVWLLI
+430 TAILSVVGGIYLLVK
-444 DANKRARKELEEFN
+444 ANKEGAKAQEEANKKIEAAKAMQESYMQSFSSIASAQMATYQKLKKEYD
-458 KSVAETAVTPIAKV
+458 S
-472 EELSIKWNRL
+472 L
-482 GDNLVAKKK
+482 GNSLKNKKK
-491 FIEDNKKA
+491 FILENQES
-499 FNELGLSILDVVDAE
+499 FHQLGLAVNCVSDAE
-514 NLLNNN
+514 NI
-520 KGAFISAMI
+520 FINQSNAVTNAIMQ
-529 ERAKAAQYIKQQE
+529 RAKAAAIGKIAQEKWEEYFKERENSIALQSGLSAMSSKVEYVDGMPTRKLSFDKNKSDSLKQSLEKSIDGDEKIKALKNGAEKWSELQIEVEKSINEVLKQAGIDIFNNNTFKQENAADKLRKEQEKYNLLLDQQKRE
-542 ENIRALVEAER
+542 AARMKTDSQHELEQIEIDGLVEGSEKVLRQRKLNHDKEIEEIKREAED
-553 NIEAT
+553 
-558 KKLKFEDFSSG
+558 KKLKEIEKARSAFE
-569 GIYISA
+569 A
-575 EERKNSAIAAAQ
+575 NPAN
-587 YKYDEIAKK
+587 AKK
-596 IKEGYALAAKSEEE
+596 TFDTDKFVKSEPVKKQFASFDKTAEA
-610 GSKILDNARIKSTKN
+610 KTK
-625 AENLVDDYTY
+625 AENTNYNRGDDLKGLLDEYQDYT
-635 KMMTGLDRG
+635 
-644 KNNFDSFAK
+644 
-653 NISKGYESLLD
+653 D
-664 KMKDNTTTFSQKISA
+664 K
-679 LFSSFFSP
+679 
-687 DKIIEEGRLTIGERI
+687 
-702 TQLKS
+702 
-707 DYVNAQNQLKVLRK
+707 
-721 YNSKATQKEINDA
+721 
-734 ETEVNKIAGIYKKIT
+734 
-749 GKEINNPK
+749 
-757 EHNSI
+757 
-762 VDQQKKI
+762 
-769 SELLD
+769 
-774 KQKLERKRRDEDLEN
+774 
-789 QNIQSYIDTIAEGA
+789 
-803 DKIRRQRDLD
+803 
-813 NKKEIQDLER
+813 
-823 QREDYIRTEIELQQ
+823 
-837 KAFDEQENL
+837 
-846 RAKQR
+846 
-851 KDYEK
+851 
-856 QTFDATAV
+856 
-864 KVDTSAFDSIIGNE
+864 
-878 QKRQAIDWY
+878 
-887 KPLLKQYQ
+887 
-895 SYADQRLAIE
+895 RLAIE
-905 KQFNDDITL
+905 RKFNEDIATLQEQRKQAVKN
-914 LRKAR
+914 
-919 EKAEKAGDTNEVS
+919 GDTEQIGQ
-932 KIDRS
+932 IDRS
-937 IAKAI
+937 IAKAT
-942 SDKGKELMQHDFD
+942 SDKGKELMKHDFD
-955 ILKKSPEYVRAFE
+955 VLKQSPEYIRAFE
-968 DLKNTSSETLKSLLD
+968 DLRNTSSETLNSLLK
-983 QLEKVKRAAATVLN
+983 QLENAKQTAAQTLN
-997 PEELREYTST
+997 PEDLRGYTTT
-1007 IQQIIDE
+1007 IQEIMDE
-1014 LDNRNPFQALAD
+1014 LDARNPFQSLVDRQAELAE
-1026 NLKTL
+1026 
-1031 QQAEKELVEAKK
+1031 AEKELAEAKRS
-1043 TLDKVN
+1043 LDKVN

-1054 ASGTTLN
+1054 VSGTKLN
-1061 KKTGKIDTTYLSAAE
+1061 TKTGKIDTTYLSAAE

-1119 ISRTS
+1119 IGGTS